1 MKYNILKRIS
11 YLFLSL
17 ALITSF
23 TSCEQEESVAADS
36 PLVLQEVMGSYWII
50 ALEDDGETPA
60 YGGAYNKFGF
70 YNSGANDMTFWLDD
84 GGAWMEL
91 KAKSTID
98 LNSLTF
104 SSEANTDELIT
115 GGTVTITNGK
125 ITKNSFTTASGSVV
139 DEIYFEAEFDW
150 DPGYAYVFKGH
161 KSTAKPLDEN
171 PQY

>member
-1 MKYNILKRIS
+1 MKLNILKKIS

-23 TSCEQEESVAADS
+23 TSCEPEESVAADS

-50 ALEDDGETPA
+50 ALEADGETPA
-60 YGGAYNKFGF
+60 YGGEYNKFGF
-70 YNSGANDMTFWLDD
+70 YNSGANDMSFWLDD
-84 GGAWMEL
+84 YGAWMEL

-125 ITKNSFTTASGSVV
+125 ITENSYTTASGSVV

-150 DPGYAYVFKGH
+150 DPGYTYVFKGH
-161 KSTAKPLDEN
+161 KSTGIIADNHPSF
-171 PQY
+171 